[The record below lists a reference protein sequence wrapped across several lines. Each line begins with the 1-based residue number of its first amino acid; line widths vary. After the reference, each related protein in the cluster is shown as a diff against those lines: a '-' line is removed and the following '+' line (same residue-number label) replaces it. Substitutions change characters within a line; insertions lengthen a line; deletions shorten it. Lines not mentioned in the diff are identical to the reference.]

1 VQPDNLGKFVFISGP
16 PGAGKSSIAAWL
28 ALNAQYVY
36 YEGDGFMF
44 GLNPYTPANE
54 SEPFLAAQVQ
64 HPLLG
69 EGMHERKAII
79 DRFNVNFGAGI
90 GDYTK
95 VDRNIVNEFITAL
108 ADDIS
113 NERRRLGG
121 DWIVAFAVLDLM
133 SRDLLR
139 SLLGEDLVF
148 VVLQLSPELQEE
160 RLADRNADE
169 QEVADLLSSIYE
181 IYEPAGVDEERAIGF
196 DQKAESSIEE
206 NSEEVLNLINVYYNS
221 T

>member
-1 VQPDNLGKFVFISGP
+1 
-16 PGAGKSSIAAWL
+16 
-28 ALNAQYVY
+28 
-36 YEGDGFMF
+36 
-44 GLNPYTPANE
+44 
-54 SEPFLAAQVQ
+54 
-64 HPLLG
+64 
-69 EGMHERKAII
+69 MH
-79 DRFNVNFGAGI
+79 RFNVNFGVGI

-95 VDRNIVNEFITAL
+95 VDRNVVNEFITAL
-108 ADDIS
+108 ADDIT

-121 DWIVAFAVLDLM
+121 DWIVAFAIPDRM

-160 RLADRNADE
+160 RLSDRNADE
-169 QEVADLLSSIYE
+169 EEVVDLLSSIYE

-206 NSEEVLNLINVYYNS
+206 NSEEVLKFINVYYNS
-221 T
+221 K